1 MPPPG
6 KEEAV
11 NKPVQP
17 RKPQLTLD
25 AAAASLMVP
34 QPAQTGMDI
43 AVKDDVFPGLFLNVP
58 VSEIDFFD
66 KNPRTRHDPELYRQI
81 KESIRETGVQQPVH
95 ITRRPGCRC
104 YVLSQ
109 GGNTRLKI
117 VQELYAETGDGRFA
131 AIPAIYA
138 EYTSEADIRIAH
150 LIENEQRAEMCFW
163 DKAQAYAAIRDM
175 FQAESAKQLS
185 LRELEALF
193 LTHGLSLTYQ
203 VLGYLFFAKDH
214 LSGLGSLCM
223 YLSNSK
229 TIELRALYR
238 NFSDYLKQGYN
249 EQELSSLAEILAE

>member
-95 ITRRPGCRC
+95 ITRRPGSRC

-109 GGNTRLKI
+109 GLKN
-117 VQELYAETGDGRFA
+117 VKEL
-131 AIPAIYA
+131 
-138 EYTSEADIRIAH
+138 
-150 LIENEQRAEMCFW
+150 
-163 DKAQAYAAIRDM
+163 
-175 FQAESAKQLS
+175 
-185 LRELEALF
+185 
-193 LTHGLSLTYQ
+193 
-203 VLGYLFFAKDH
+203 
-214 LSGLGSLCM
+214 
-223 YLSNSK
+223 
-229 TIELRALYR
+229 
-238 NFSDYLKQGYN
+238 
-249 EQELSSLAEILAE
+249 